1 MTSVTSQV
9 VEARRCKMV
18 TANKL
23 AVLQKI
29 IEEKGVLIWSFL
41 NDLTK
46 QNKLR
51 SGRN

>member
-9 VEARRCKMV
+9 VEAKRGKMG

-29 IEEKGVLIWSFL
+29 EREKGVLTGSFL

-46 QNKLR
+46 QNK
-51 SGRN
+51 

>member
-9 VEARRCKMV
+9 VETRRGKMG
-18 TANKL
+18 TTNKL

-29 IEEKGVLIWSFL
+29 EQKKGVLIGSFL

-46 QNKLR
+46 
-51 SGRN
+51 